1 MVQQTIRRIRSGWG
15 VSSLV
20 NGDRKSLN
28 AGNNGAWVDAAPA
41 NTFPDWAQ
49 IDFGANKTI
58 TPRIIFD
65 QSGEASKVKRNDY
78 APFGEAL
85 IAGGRAFDPAYSGG
99 DRIRQQFTSQE
110 RDFETGLDY
119 FLARYYSSTQGRFTS
134 VDPYNPIVDS
144 EDATDF
150 VSYLSQPQHWNRY
163 GYVLNNPLK
172 YVDPFGEDVVLTGSE
187 QDQKDG
193 LERLRKMLGDERFNL
208 LDFNQQN
215 IEGLGNVTVV
225 NFGSQ
230 ENQNKFAAIGGDNA
244 YEVEFSQ
251 GMADIIGSSEHV
263 EYRLAESFSY
273 KSCLASICETA
284 TSSTTSPRW
293 GGAATLNKD
302 ESLTGNV
309 QIFVS
314 REAANTAAFALYN
327 RRKYVS
333 SNGDALTFTNEQ
345 VDAHEYGHAHNAIK
359 HGMRTESTYRANRF
373 ENILRHRQG
382 SPNTRIRH

>member
-1 MVQQTIRRIRSGWG
+1 M
-15 VSSLV
+15 
-20 NGDRKSLN
+20 
-28 AGNNGAWVDAAPA
+28 
-41 NTFPDWAQ
+41 
-49 IDFGANKTI
+49 
-58 TPRIIFD
+58 
-65 QSGEASKVKRNDY
+65 
-78 APFGEAL
+78 
-85 IAGGRAFDPAYSGG
+85 
-99 DRIRQQFTSQE
+99 
-110 RDFETGLDY
+110 
-119 FLARYYSSTQGRFTS
+119 
-134 VDPYNPIVDS
+134 
-144 EDATDF
+144 
-150 VSYLSQPQHWNRY
+150 
-163 GYVLNNPLK
+163 

-208 LDFNQQN
+208 LDFSQQN

-230 ENQNKFAAIGGDNA
+230 ENQNAFAAIGGDNA
-244 YEVEFSQ
+244 YEKEFSQ

-273 KSCLASICETA
+273 KSCISAICETA
-284 TSSTTSPRW
+284 TSSTTSPKW

-333 SNGDALTFTNEQ
+333 SDGDALTFTNEQ

-359 HGMRTESTYRANRF
+359 YGMRTESTYRANRF